1 MVRWP
6 APERMSKVSLAI
18 VERFK
23 KTAAAKD
30 LEQDARE
37 WALVNWP
44 WMPDAPY
51 KIVVRA
57 GVEEQREFV
66 CEADGLWRMKELDPL
81 TPTRAA

>member
-6 APERMSKVSLAI
+6 AADRMSKVSASI

-23 KTAAAKD
+23 KTSEAKD

-37 WALVNWP
+37 WVLSSWP

-51 KIVVRA
+51 PFIARSTD
-57 GVEEQREFV
+57 GSEQRNYLIDDRDTMTV
-66 CEADGLWRMKELDPL
+66 RVSS
-81 TPTRAA
+81 PTNNHAA

>member
-6 APERMSKVSLAI
+6 TPDRMSRTSAPL

-23 KTAAAKD
+23 KTAEAKD

-37 WALVNWP
+37 WVMASWP

-51 KIVVRA
+51 QYVARASDAEERHYVVDA
-57 GVEEQREFV
+57 TG
-66 CEADGLWRMKELDPL
+66 AL
-81 TPTRAA
+81 TMRVIKPMAPRAA